1 MIVFIYLS
9 LHMYEPCVWGLHCRS
24 QEGQCGTLGPS
35 GAGVTGSCE
44 LPAVGTRNQTWFL
57 FKNSMFSYLLSHLSS
72 SCF

>member
-1 MIVFIYLS
+1 MPGFMCLLKYIFKMIVFIYLS

-44 LPAVGTRNQTWFL
+44 LP
-57 FKNSMFSYLLSHLSS
+57 Y
-72 SCF
+72 